1 MAPADEFILSAA
13 LHRQMLDHLRRV
25 APEEGCG
32 LIAYRDGCPVK
43 IFEGTNTERSAT
55 RYNMDPGEVL
65 AALNEMERHGWEL
78 GAIYH
83 SHPRSAAEPSE
94 TDLAYY
100 YYPDA
105 LMVIVSLAG
114 PSPDLRAYRI
124 GDQGREAPVRP
135 VPVRIVEQAHERE
148 QGGV

>member
-1 MAPADEFILSAA
+1 MIA
-13 LHRQMLDHLRRV
+13 HLQRV
-25 APEEGCG
+25 APQEGCG
-32 LIAYRDGCPVK
+32 LIAFAAGRPGRAVQL
-43 IFEGTNTERSAT
+43 FEGTNTERSTT

-65 AALNEMERHGWEL
+65 AALNEMERRGWEL

-94 TDLAYY
+94 TDLAYF

-114 PSPDLRAYRI
+114 PSPELRAYRV
-124 GDQGREAPVRP
+124 GFEGASVQP
-135 VPVRIVEQAHERE
+135 VPVRVIE
-148 QGGV
+148 

>member
-1 MAPADEFILSAA
+1 MPPADELILSAA
-13 LHRQMLDHLRRV
+13 LHRQLLAHLRRV

-32 LIAYRDGCPVK
+32 LIAFHHGCPVRL
-43 IFEGTNTERSAT
+43 FEGTNTERSTT

-65 AALNEMERHGWEL
+65 TALNEMERHGWEL

-124 GDQGREAPVRP
+124 GDQGWGAPARR
-135 VPVRIVEQAHERE
+135 VPVRVIEHAHESG
-148 QGGV
+148 QGGI